1 CCIGCKQVGGGNKLM
16 KAFQLLLTVFWIR
29 KHALEIIGKI
39 GQTDD
44 CLLTLQPVVF
54 LIYIAHLPDFVD
66 DCLEVPDFCC
76 CGFLHQVHILGMF
89 PNRQNEVGDQKSDE
103 SRYECIKNPVLKQ

>member
-1 CCIGCKQVGGGNKLM
+1 M

-29 KHALEIIGKI
+29 KHTLEIIGKI
-39 GQTDD
+39 SQADD
-44 CLLTLQPVVF
+44 GFLALQAVVF
-54 LIYIAHLPDFVD
+54 LIYLTNLPDFVD
-66 DCLEVPDFCC
+66 DRLEVADICC